1 MPIKA
6 KLNNN
11 LVDNFNMKKV
21 LVFLLFAVSTAFGQ
35 KYKIDPD
42 TKLITYSEVIEVPN
56 VSKDELYL
64 RANTWLSRAFKS
76 AKAVIDVQDKEAGK
90 IIAKGNITTII
101 KVPLVGK
108 QDAGAVEMTI
118 TLQTK
123 DGKYKYTVDNLQ
135 HLKPI
140 NTPGTWAS
148 IGPLE
153 QEKAKAG
160 MMVRPSNSEWKDLK
174 EDAFKTIE
182 GMVEDLKKAMQ
193 KADKDF

>member
-1 MPIKA
+1 
-6 KLNNN
+6 
-11 LVDNFNMKKV
+11 MKKT
-21 LVFLLFAVSTAFGQ
+21 LLFLLLLCFSGIAFCQ
-35 KYKIDPD
+35 KYKIDED

-90 IIAKGNITTII
+90 IIAKGNVMTII

-108 QDAGAVEMTI
+108 QEAGAVEMTI
-118 TLQTK
+118 TIQTK

-135 HLKPI
+135 HSKPF
-140 NTPGTWAS
+140 NTPGNWAS

-174 EDAFKTIE
+174 EDAFKSIE
-182 GMVEDLKKAMQ
+182 SMVEDLKKAMN
-193 KADKDF
+193 KAEKDF

>member
-1 MPIKA
+1 
-6 KLNNN
+6 
-11 LVDNFNMKKV
+11 MKKV

-35 KYKIDPD
+35 KYKIDDD
-42 TKLITYSEVIEVPN
+42 TKLITYSEVVEVPN

-135 HLKPI
+135 HSKPN
-140 NTPGTWAS
+140 NTPGNWAS